1 MEFSYL
7 QAIITGFLQGITE
20 LFPISSLGHAI
31 LLPAWVGGSWEKFIT
46 DPVSPYLTVTI
57 ALHAASALALFLVFR
72 KRWLSLFTGALIS
85 IRKRNLKN
93 RDGKLFFM
101 IVLATIPVGVLG
113 IIFEEPLQDLFGK
126 PLASAYFLT
135 ANGLILILAERLS
148 RKTSRALTQNDSADE
163 ISHHISVPV
172 AITVGFGQSL
182 ALFAGI
188 SRFGITISAGL
199 LRKMNHSAAAD
210 FAFLL
215 ALPVIAGASVLK
227 LPELFTPELSHLAG
241 PVIVGS
247 VISFICTYISIKFL
261 VNWFKTKTLYPF
273 AIYCLLVG
281 GISVVK
287 FL

>member
-7 QAIITGFLQGITE
+7 QAIITGILQGITE
-20 LFPISSLGHAI
+20 LFPISSLGHAV
-31 LLPAWVGGSWEKFIT
+31 LLPAWVGGQWEKFIT
-46 DPVSPYLTVTI
+46 DPTSPYLTVTI

-72 KRWLSLFTGALIS
+72 QRWFCLITGAFIS
-85 IRKRNLKN
+85 IKN
-93 RDGKLFFM
+93 RNVKNHDGKLFFM
-101 IVLATIPVGVLG
+101 IVIATIPVGLLG
-113 IIFEEPLQDLFGK
+113 FIFEEPLQDLFGK
-126 PLASAYFLT
+126 PRASAFFLT
-135 ANGLILILAERLS
+135 INGAILIAAERLS
-148 RKTSRALTQNDSADE
+148 RKTSMALTKSGSADE
-163 ISHHISVPV
+163 ISHRISLPA

-199 LRKMNHSAAAD
+199 LRKMNHSTAAD

-215 ALPVIAGASVLK
+215 ALPVIAGASLLK

-247 VISFICTYISIKFL
+247 IISFICTYVSIKFL

-273 AIYCLLVG
+273 AIYCLVVG
-281 GISVVK
+281 GISIVK

>member
-148 RKTSRALTQNDSADE
+148 RKTSMALTQNDSADE

-182 ALFAGI
+182 ALFSGI

-199 LRKMNHSAAAD
+199 LRKMNHTAAAD